1 MKVNVLRSE
10 NIYRKM
16 LNAAAEK
23 RDDIFRY
30 ELMQPFQHKWDCYR
44 IPLKASHKGGYDIVM
59 ACRMMG
65 LLTPAKFSEDTAAQA
80 DMLGDESLWER
91 CTESVKRSLDRF
103 EKDGIV
109 PPVQEYLFTLLLAD
123 GDNGYTIMNGNY
135 CGDGGIPGYIMA
147 WLVPEEKTLSRVHA
161 ALAHETNHNIRFQY
175 QLWHDDITL
184 GEMIVSEGL
193 AECFAVELYGE
204 EFAGPW
210 VTNVDFEKYSTEIKS
225 KIHQALDVQGLEQLN
240 AYLYGDELAQLQGYL
255 PVGLPYCA
263 GYACGYHLI
272 RHFLKK
278 TDISITAATILPARD
293 ILKATE
299 DFWNDK

>member
-1 MKVNVLRSE
+1 MKVKAIRSDK
-10 NIYRKM
+10 IYSRM
-16 LNAAAEK
+16 LSAGSEK

-30 ELMQPFQHKWDCYR
+30 ELMSPFQYKLDCYH
-44 IPLKASHKGGYDIVM
+44 IPLKAASKDGYDIIM
-59 ACRMMG
+59 ACRMLG
-65 LLTPAKFSEDTAAQA
+65 LLVPDDFSGETKAQNELLS
-80 DMLGDESLWER
+80 DNDLWQR
-91 CTESVKRSLDRF
+91 CTDSIVHSLECF
-103 EKDGIV
+103 EKAGIF
-109 PPVQEYLFTLLLAD
+109 PPVHEYIFSVLLA
-123 GDNGYTIMNGNY
+123 NGNNAYTAMNGNY

-147 WLVPEEKTLSRVHA
+147 WLVPNKSTLPRLHA
-161 ALAHETNHNIRFQY
+161 ALAHETNHNVRFQY
-175 QLWHDDITL
+175 QKWHNDITL

-210 VTNVDFEKYSTEIKS
+210 VTHTDMDKDGREIRR

-240 AYLYGDELAQLQGYL
+240 AYLYGDEMAEMQGYF

-278 TDISITAATILPARD
+278 TGISIPQATIMPAED
-293 ILKATE
+293 ILKNAE
-299 DFWNDK
+299 DFWDDK

>member
-1 MKVNVLRSE
+1 MKVNELRSDV
-10 NIYRKM
+10 IYGKM
-16 LNAAAEK
+16 LAAEPEK

-30 ELMQPFQHKWDCYR
+30 ELMSPFQHKWDCYH
-44 IPLKASHKGGYDIVM
+44 IPLKASAKGGYDIIM
-59 ACRMMG
+59 ACRMLG
-65 LLTPAKFSEDTAAQA
+65 LLVPDDFTDETKTQNDL
-80 DMLGDESLWER
+80 LGDNDLWQRCRESIE
-91 CTESVKRSLDRF
+91 RSLECF

-109 PPVQEYLFTLLLAD
+109 PPVREYLYTLLLA
-123 GDNGYTIMNGNY
+123 NGKNAYTRMNGNY

-147 WLVPEEKTLSRVHA
+147 WLVPGADTTRRLHA
-161 ALAHETNHNIRFQY
+161 ALAHETNHNVRFQY
-175 QLWHDDITL
+175 QKWHDDITL

-204 EFAGPW
+204 ELAGPW
-210 VTNVDFEKYSTEIKS
+210 VTKTDMEKDGSMIRE
-225 KIHQALDVQGLEQLN
+225 KIHDALDVQGLEQLN
-240 AYLYGDELAQLQGYL
+240 AYLYGDEMAEMQGYF

-278 TDISITAATILPARD
+278 TGISITQATIMPAED
-293 ILKATE
+293 ILKVTE